1 MHGQGRVS
9 RHSHL
14 RASDGQRL
22 VSELIPTSRGVPF
35 TNCAIFFEA
44 AIWRPLCVLGRCY
57 CVLEQ
62 SCICILVHAT
72 AFSRRPG
79 RQAPSYP
86 KKHQTAISCMFWASC
101 VAPGCRRGAGST
113 RADRHALVPDL
124 RRGAGKCS
132 YDLSP
137 AGVPLA
143 SLCGSQCAC
152 GLVLVPDERR
162 NV

>member
-1 MHGQGRVS
+1 MGWRGWSSGWPNGVALAQLAAAPSGR
-9 RHSHL
+9 
-14 RASDGQRL
+14 
-22 VSELIPTSRGVPF
+22 TSLCIPF